1 MKPTPT
7 PLHVRVEQRGAEV
20 EVVLDRPPL
29 NVLDLGTLGT
39 LHASLSA
46 LRERDDVR
54 VVVLR
59 SALDGTFSAGADVA
73 DHARDRAP
81 SMLAA
86 MHAVVRAL
94 RSLPMPTIALVDGR
108 CLGGGCELALACDLV
123 VASPRATFG
132 QPEIDLGCFPPVA
145 AAVLPRLAGRQA
157 SELVLLGR
165 AVDAAE
171 ALAMGLVN
179 RVAADAGA
187 EVRDLADAL
196 AAKSRTALAAAVRAL
211 RAGLDGTLDEAL
223 DRNERLYLDAV
234 VPTADADEGVR
245 AFLEKRPPVWSGR

>member
-1 MKPTPT
+1 MTQF
-7 PLHVRVEQRGAEV
+7 HVRVEQRGAVV

-39 LHASLSA
+39 LHASLLA
-46 LRERDDVR
+46 LRGRDDLR
-54 VVVLR
+54 VLVLR
-59 SALDGTFSAGADVA
+59 SAQDGTFSAGADVA

-81 SMLAA
+81 QMLSA

-94 RSLPMPTIALVDGR
+94 RSLSLPTIALVEGR

-123 VASPRATFG
+123 VASPRAKFG

-145 AAVLPRLAGRQA
+145 AALLPRLAGRHA
-157 SELVLLGR
+157 AELVLLGR
-165 AVDAAE
+165 PVDADE
-171 ALAMGLVN
+171 ALRMGLVN
-179 RVAADAGA
+179 RVAADADA
-187 EVRDLADAL
+187 AVRQLADAL
-196 AAKSRTALAAAVRAL
+196 AAKSRTALTAAVCAL

-223 DRNERLYLDAV
+223 ARNERLYLDAV

-245 AFLEKRPPVWSGR
+245 AFLEKRAPVWSGR

>member
-1 MKPTPT
+1 MQF
-7 PLHVRVEQRGAEV
+7 HVRVEQRGAVV

-39 LHASLSA
+39 LHASLLA
-46 LRERDDVR
+46 LRDRGDVR

-59 SALDGTFSAGADVA
+59 SAISGTFSAGADVA

-81 SMLAA
+81 RMLAA

-94 RSLPMPTIALVDGR
+94 RALPQPTIALVDGR

-145 AAVLPRLAGRQA
+145 AALVPRLAGRRA
-157 SELVLLGR
+157 AELVLLG
-165 AVDAAE
+165 APVSATD
-171 ALAMGLVN
+171 ALAMGLVS
-179 RVAADAGA
+179 RVTDELEA
-187 EVRDLADAL
+187 EGRRLADAL
-196 AAKSRTALAAAVRAL
+196 AAKSGTALAAAARAL
-211 RAGLDGTLDEAL
+211 RAGTDGTLDEAL
-223 DRNERLYLDAV
+223 ARNERIYLDAV
-234 VPTADADEGVR
+234 IPTADAEEGVR
-245 AFLEKRPPVWSGR
+245 AFLEKRSPVWSGR

>member
-1 MKPTPT
+1 MTQF
-7 PLHVRVEQRGAEV
+7 HVRVEQRAAVV

-39 LHASLSA
+39 LHASLLA
-46 LRERDDVR
+46 LRERDDLR
-54 VVVLR
+54 AFVLR
-59 SALDGTFSAGADVA
+59 SAIDGTFSAGADVA

-81 SMLAA
+81 QMLAA
-86 MHAVVRAL
+86 MNAVVRAL
-94 RSLPMPTIALVDGR
+94 RSLPLPTIAAVDGR

-145 AAVLPRLAGRQA
+145 AALLPRLVGRHA

-165 AVDAAE
+165 PVGAEDA
-171 ALAMGLVN
+171 LRRGLVN
-179 RVAADAGA
+179 RVADDAEA
-187 EVRDLADAL
+187 EARDLADAL
-196 AAKSRTALAAAVRAL
+196 AAKSRTALAATVRAL

-223 DRNERLYLDAV
+223 ARNERLYLDAV
-234 VPTADADEGVR
+234 LPTADADEGVR
-245 AFLEKRPPVWSGR
+245 AFLEKRAPVWSGR